1 VKFSIKSRIFLSVIL
16 ILTFVTSAL
25 ASDIILNDLNGKSVN
40 LSSYKNKPTI
50 LFFWTTWC
58 PYCRKEIKELNR
70 MYAQMKKEGILVFA
84 INIGETEYKVKNFF
98 KNYELN
104 LRVLVDRQSLT
115 AEKYDIMGVPTYV
128 FIADSGNIVADRNN
142 LPEDYKT
149 LLFKLKR

>member
-1 VKFSIKSRIFLSVIL
+1 MKFSIKSRIFLSVIL

>member
-1 VKFSIKSRIFLSVIL
+1 MKFSIKSRISLSVIL

-84 INIGETEYKVKNFF
+84 INIGESDYKVQNFF

-142 LPEDYKT
+142 LPQDYKT
-149 LLFKLKR
+149 LLFKLKK